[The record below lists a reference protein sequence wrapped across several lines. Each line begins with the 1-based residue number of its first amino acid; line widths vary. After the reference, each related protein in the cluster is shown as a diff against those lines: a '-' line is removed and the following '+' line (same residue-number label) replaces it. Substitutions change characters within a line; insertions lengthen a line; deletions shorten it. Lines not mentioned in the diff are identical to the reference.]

1 MAARVLALIPARG
14 GSERVPAKNLR
25 PLGGRPL
32 IAWTIDAA
40 RRAETI
46 DRVIV
51 STDTEEIAAVARA
64 SGAEAPFLRPS
75 AIAQRD
81 STEMEFLLHALDWL
95 RLHEAYEPDVIALLY
110 PTSPFRR
117 AETIDRA
124 VRTLAAHPDA
134 DALRSV
140 RLCSEHPYKMWT
152 IQDGW
157 LRPLLAGDTNTPT
170 LSYQRLPVV
179 YLQNAS
185 IYLTKPRT
193 IREKGSPIG
202 DLIVPFVMDEDESVD
217 INTPLDLALA
227 EMLIERRRL
236 APRAEST

>member
-1 MAARVLALIPARG
+1 MSMRVLGLIPARG

-40 RRAETI
+40 MRASTI
-46 DRVIV
+46 ERVIV
-51 STDTEEIAAVARA
+51 STDSDEIATIARA
-64 SGAEAPFLRPS
+64 CGAETPFLRP
-75 AIAQRD
+75 AALAQRD

-110 PTSPFRR
+110 PTSPFRK
-117 AETIDRA
+117 AETIERA
-124 VRTLAAHPDA
+124 VRTFAQHPEA

-152 IQDGW
+152 IAGDR
-157 LRPLLAGDTNTPT
+157 LRPLMAGDGNTPT
-170 LSYQRLPVV
+170 LSYHRLPIV
-179 YLQNAS
+179 YVQNAS
-185 IYLTKPRT
+185 IYLTRPRT
-193 IREKGSPIG
+193 LREKGSPIG
-202 DLIVPFVMDEDESVD
+202 DVIVPFVMDEDESVD

-227 EMLIERRRL
+227 ELLIDRRRM
-236 APRAEST
+236 AARAEST